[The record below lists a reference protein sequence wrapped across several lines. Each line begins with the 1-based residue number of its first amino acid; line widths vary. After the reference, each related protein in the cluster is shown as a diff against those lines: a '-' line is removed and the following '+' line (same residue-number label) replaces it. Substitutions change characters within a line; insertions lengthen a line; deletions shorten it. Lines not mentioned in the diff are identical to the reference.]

1 MKIRKGVVLVVKN
14 KKGEY
19 LLLRQRKS
27 KSYSFI
33 SGGLEFGERYTD
45 AAVREAREEAG
56 LKINLKKLTET
67 DQKIKFSG
75 SRKGPAEQKV
85 FVYRPDG
92 ADVNIKVDNNE
103 ISGYEWCSKEE
114 AFKKLKNKPPL
125 ISLIQKADNY

>member
-33 SGGLEFGERYTD
+33 SGGLESGEKYID
-45 AAVREAREEAG
+45 AAVREAREEVG
-56 LKINLKKLTET
+56 LKINIKKLIET
-67 DQKIKFSG
+67 DQKIKFAG

-85 FVYRPDG
+85 FIYRPDG
-92 ADVNIKVDNNE
+92 ADVKIRVDNHE

-114 AFKKLKNKPPL
+114 VFK
-125 ISLIQKADNY
+125 